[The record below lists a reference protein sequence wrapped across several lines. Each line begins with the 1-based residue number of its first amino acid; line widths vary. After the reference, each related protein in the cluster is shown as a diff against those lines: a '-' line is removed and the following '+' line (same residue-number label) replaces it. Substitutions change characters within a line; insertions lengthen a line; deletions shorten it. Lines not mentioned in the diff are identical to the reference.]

1 MNRGNQVILEVSMQ
15 TPKIVSEK
23 KTQLSHWVQIV
34 ERMVELEPG
43 QTPEV
48 YHSLGQAD
56 YVAILALTPEG
67 TIPIVR
73 QFRPGWGHCTW
84 ELPAGHVDCEEDP
97 ESSCVRE
104 LLEETGL
111 VAGQVYSLGTSS
123 PCTLRLSNRLHSFFV
138 EVKGSQPGFQSE
150 KGMEIKEV
158 NPQQLLQM
166 VLSEEFP
173 LQLHIGVLL
182 RAAIDPRVAPRL
194 CLNLGLC
201 PED

>member
-1 MNRGNQVILEVSMQ
+1 MHM
-15 TPKIVSEK
+15 PKIISEK
-23 KTQLSHWVQIV
+23 QTRLSDWVQIV
-34 ERMVELEPG
+34 ERTVELEPG

-48 YHSLGQAD
+48 YHSLGQKD

-73 QFRPGWGHCTW
+73 QFRPGWGQSTW
-84 ELPAGHVDCEEDP
+84 ELPAGHVDSGEDP
-97 ESSCVRE
+97 ESACVRE

-111 VAGQVYSLGTSS
+111 VAAHVYSLGTSS

-138 EVKGSQPGFQSE
+138 EVKESQAGFQPE
-150 KGMEIKEV
+150 KGMEIKSV
-158 NPQQLLQM
+158 RPRQLLQM
-166 VLSEEFP
+166 VLTQEFP

-182 RAAIDPRVAPRL
+182 RAAIDPAVAARL
-194 CLNLGLC
+194 RLGLRLG

>member
-1 MNRGNQVILEVSMQ
+1 MH
-15 TPKIVSEK
+15 TPKIISEK
-23 KTQLSHWVQIV
+23 TTRLSDWVQIV

-73 QFRPGWGHCTW
+73 QFRPGWGQCTW
-84 ELPAGHVDCEEDP
+84 ELPAGHVDPEEDP
-97 ESSCVRE
+97 RNSCVRE

-111 VAGQVYSLGTSS
+111 VAAQVYSLGTSS
-123 PCTLRLSNRLHSFFV
+123 PCTLRLSNRMHSFFV
-138 EVKGSQPGFQSE
+138 EVKGSQPGFQPD

-158 NPQQLLQM
+158 YPKQLLHM
-166 VLSEEFP
+166 VLRGEFP
-173 LQLHIGVLL
+173 LQLHVGVLL
-182 RAAIDPRVAPRL
+182 RAAIDPVIAPKLRL
-194 CLNLGLC
+194 NPSLC